1 MITEHLNA
9 LDVLVLATPGVA
21 AVHLLLPYAFR
32 VRPVLAARRAA
43 VFAAVWVVT
52 WGLAVALPRLE
63 RALGDDLGGGRSS
76 VVGSGLFTVVSA
88 LAVTVGIA
96 GSAVNVVRACRR
108 HVRLRPVA
116 AAALPVLRELV
127 EAEEQSGRES
137 DEVQWAAASLDE
149 AQAVLRGGRGIDAVR
164 QLHMAA
170 TALCAAGAG
179 GAAVSKAVQV
189 RDRLVAAGQRERLF
203 TDSGRDFH
211 SVV

>member
-1 MITEHLNA
+1 MITGHLNA

-32 VRPVLAARRAA
+32 VRPVLVARRAA
-43 VFAAVWVVT
+43 VFVAVWAVT

-63 RALGDDLGGGRSS
+63 RSFGDELGGGRSS
-76 VVGSGLFTVVSA
+76 VVGSGLFTVVA
-88 LAVTVGIA
+88 VLAVTVGIA

-116 AAALPVLRELV
+116 AAALPVLRDLV
-127 EAEEQSGRES
+127 EAAEQSGRES
-137 DEVQWAAASLDE
+137 DEAQWAAASLDE
-149 AQAVLRGGRGIDAVR
+149 AQAVLRGGREIDAVW
-164 QLHMAA
+164 QLHTVA
-170 TALCAAGAG
+170 TVLCAAGAAG
-179 GAAVSKAVQV
+179 AVGSGAAQV
-189 RDRLVAAGQRERLF
+189 RDRLEAAGRQEGLF

>member
-1 MITEHLNA
+1 MITERLNA

-21 AVHLLLPYAFR
+21 AVHLLLPYAFG
-32 VRPVLAARRAA
+32 VRPVLVVRRAA
-43 VFAAVWVVT
+43 VFVAVWAVT

-63 RALGDDLGGGRSS
+63 RAVGDELGGGRSL

-88 LAVTVGIA
+88 FAVTVAIA
-96 GSAVNVVRACRR
+96 GSVVNVVRACRR

-116 AAALPVLRELV
+116 AAELPVLRELV
-127 EAEEQSGRES
+127 EAAAQSGRES

-149 AQAVLRGGRGIDAVR
+149 AQAVLRGGHGIEAVR
-164 QLHMAA
+164 QLHTAA
-170 TALCAAGAG
+170 TVLCAAGAG
-179 GAAVSKAVQV
+179 GAVGSRAAQV
-189 RDRLVAAGQRERLF
+189 RDRLEAAGRQEKLF